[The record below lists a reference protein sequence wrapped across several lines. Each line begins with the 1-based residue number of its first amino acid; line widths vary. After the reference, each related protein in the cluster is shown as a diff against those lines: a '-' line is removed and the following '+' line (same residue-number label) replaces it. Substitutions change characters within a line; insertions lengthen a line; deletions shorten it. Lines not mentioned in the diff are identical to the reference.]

1 MNDGQR
7 KREGGQGGTDELHA
21 FHDRPK
27 QVRKWIICSV
37 VGQLKV
43 LRSHTVMMR
52 VGVERGANCG
62 REDPW
67 AKCGWRSESKFDL
80 NLITA
85 S

>member
-7 KREGGQGGTDELHA
+7 KREGGRDELHA

-52 VGVERGANCG
+52 VGEG
-62 REDPW
+62 
-67 AKCGWRSESKFDL
+67 GWREGR
-80 NLITA
+80 TA
-85 S
+85 GGPLGKVWMEE

>member
-7 KREGGQGGTDELHA
+7 KREGGTDELHA

-52 VGVERGANCG
+52 VGGERGEL

-67 AKCGWRSESKFDL
+67 AKCGWRSESKLDL